1 MRLFVAVVLTT
12 LAAVPAVAQDA
23 PPEAADGLTLAEAV
37 ALAQRRSPDIR
48 RAASQTDAAA
58 LAVRGARAGRLP
70 SLGLTVTPAQ
80 QYGLSFDQTTG
91 QLVSQT
97 VETMNVGLGG
107 DLRLYDGRRTRYAV
121 EQARLEQDA
130 AAATA
135 ERTGQTVAL
144 DVAQRFL
151 QVLLDRELIGVQRA
165 SLAAAWQQREQV
177 AILVDAGARPRG
189 DVVAQDAVVAER
201 QSALVAADGA
211 LRRSQALL
219 ALAVGLDP
227 FAPPAFVG
235 PDLAAIEASGLLD
248 DRPRD
253 GAALLAAARLRRADV
268 RSQALRVE
276 ASQAAARAARA
287 TSRPTLDLGA
297 SFGTGYSSLQQRI
310 ADPDAPV
317 PEVPVTLSDGT
328 PVLVGGSPFTI
339 PGGSPDFERTP
350 VFNQFGDN
358 RSGRIGLTLS
368 VPILDRAA
376 RTRAVAEAQLRTLDL
391 LAEADALD
399 RQLATEVVSAA
410 IDAETATAQLAA
422 AEVQLGAAEAALAV
436 ERDRYDAGAGTLYA
450 IAEAEARRTEAR
462 SGRAQAAYGLVF
474 RQALLALATG
484 DPDALTSLLD

>member
-1 MRLFVAVVLTT
+1 MRLFVVVLAA
-12 LAAVPAVAQDA
+12 LAVSPVRAQDT

-37 ALAQRRSPDIR
+37 ALAQQRSPDLR

-58 LAVRGARAGRLP
+58 LAVRGARASRLP

-97 VETMNVGLGG
+97 VETMNVGLGA
-107 DLRLYDGRRTRYAV
+107 DFRLYDGRRTRYAV
-121 EQARLEQDA
+121 EQARLEQQA

-151 QVLLDRELIGVQRA
+151 QVLLDRELIDVREA
-165 SLAAAWQQREQV
+165 SLQAARQQREQV
-177 AILVDAGARPRG
+177 SILVDAGARPRG

-201 QSALVAADGA
+201 QGALVTAEGA

-227 FAPPAFVG
+227 FAPPPIVG

-248 DRPRD
+248 ARVRD

-268 RSQALRVE
+268 RSQALRIE
-276 ASQAAARAARA
+276 AAQAAQRAARA

-297 SFGTGYSSLQQRI
+297 SVGTGYSSLQQRI
-310 ADPDAPV
+310 ADPTAVV
-317 PEVPVTLSDGT
+317 PEVPVTLPDGT
-328 PVLVGGSPFTI
+328 PVLIGGSPFTL
-339 PGGSPDFERTP
+339 PTGTPDFEQTP
-350 VFNQFGDN
+350 LFNQFGDN

-391 LAEADALD
+391 VAEADALD
-399 RQLATEVVSAA
+399 RQLTTEVVSAA
-410 IDAETATAQLAA
+410 IDAETAAAQLSA
-422 AEVQLGAAEAALAV
+422 AEAQLTAAEAALTV

-450 IAEAEARRTEAR
+450 VADAEARRTEAR
-462 SGRAQAAYGLVF
+462 AGRVQAAYGLVF